1 MKGKENKIV
10 TSKYTAF
17 TFFPLN
23 MYHQLS
29 RPSNLFFLL
38 TLILLSIPSISPFS
52 PFTYL
57 LAFAIVVGASMV
69 KDGVED
75 YRRHQHDRAMN
86 QKPANV
92 IRKGSAGVCVE
103 EIHVED
109 LTAGDFI
116 LIMKDQEVPGDVVLL
131 NSKAETRNGVR
142 CKSHCFVETSNLDGE
157 SNLKKKTVPGNTGC
171 GSCEDAAHEYSDG
184 EQRCNKG
191 VCICDCDM
199 YYIDKIAGFVV
210 EDTGDLF
217 DNFECQLD
225 IYGTKVLYNEKNV
238 LLRGSRVK
246 NTESVFGMIVSVGR
260 QTKLGKS
267 HIKAKPKIS
276 LFERS
281 LGSFIY
287 GVFLVYLAVLILT
300 SVLGAG
306 FLRREG
312 MGYLYP
318 NEYPAEDALKQTGTN
333 YILFSYL
340 IPLSLFVTLEVSRMI
355 HSMFVFHD
363 GHLASGEYR
372 SVCRNSNVTEDIG
385 IVDYVLTDKTGTLTK
400 NSMVLKHCHWHG
412 LPGIVPTDRLGGDML
427 DIDVLGDQG
436 SCSMNGDLNDEYWHT
451 MFVAALLC
459 CNSIEPLN
467 GKFEGVS
474 QDELCIVEELKNQG
488 CVLVERDA
496 RHVVL
501 EMNGRR
507 TKAEIEM
514 ALEFSSSRQRMSVI
528 VRILGK
534 CMLFC
539 KGADQMLLRDKNMSF
554 DGGDPEFIRTLIN
567 TNSEYRSL
575 VVGCK
580 EIGEEMLSE
589 MKSRHNE
596 ISLKGRHMEQERIF
610 DNAEDAMKYLGTTF
624 IEDEL
629 QKDARETIVS
639 LKDAGIKIWMITGD
653 KKETA
658 MSCAEDCGIV
668 PKGQE
673 AQSLVIKGEEFLKK
687 FVDEDVFSYRS
698 IVIYRATPSQKGKIA
713 ERIVGFGKN
722 TLAIGDGNNDVP
734 MIKSSHIGIGI
745 MGKEGTQ
752 ASLSADFAIPEFRFL
767 KRLMLVHGRYNLIR
781 FSKITL
787 NAFFKNIFFIS
798 IQFMYNF
805 FNGYSGMPIYNNFFL
820 NYYNVLFTSLVPLSI
835 GLFDKDK
842 PEEYL
847 MANPKR
853 YSDARKHFGK
863 HAFVSGSVYTIV
875 MGCVVFGLSMGVV
888 YIKDLIGASG
898 LVGGYILL
906 TNYFSIVVFWVVLA
920 TQIRE
925 ISYFVVYSWIAI
937 ALSIF
942 LNFVTLF
949 YIQEIDSTANNA
961 AMNLFSMPV
970 FYLASLFVLSGTL
983 LADFGILKMFSTVKK
998 NIES

>member
-75 YRRHQHDRAMN
+75 YRRHQHDKAMN

-92 IRKGSAGVCVE
+92 IRKGSDRVSVE
-103 EIHVED
+103 EIYVED
-109 LTAGDFI
+109 LLAGDFI

-131 NSKAETRNGVR
+131 NSKVETRNGVR
-142 CKSHCFVETSNLDGE
+142 CKPHCFVETSNLDGE
-157 SNLKKKTVPGNTGC
+157 SNLKKKTVPSGTGC
-171 GSCEDAAHEYSDG
+171 GTCEDTIHHDNREHEYNNG
-184 EQRCNKG
+184 IY
-191 VCICDCDM
+191 ICECDM
-199 YYIDKIAGFVV
+199 YYINSIAGFVV

-217 DNFECQLD
+217 DKFECQVD
-225 IYGTKVLYNEKNV
+225 IGGRNVLYNEKNV

-246 NTESVFGMIVSVGR
+246 NTECVLGMIVSVGR

-276 LFERS
+276 LFEKS
-281 LGSFIY
+281 LSSFIY
-287 GVFLVYLAVLILT
+287 GVFLVYLIVLILT

-312 MGYLYP
+312 MEYLYP
-318 NEYPAEDALKQTGTN
+318 NEYPTEDALKQTGTN

-363 GHLASGEYR
+363 SQMASGECR

-385 IVDYVLTDKTGTLTK
+385 VVDYVLTDKTGTLTK
-400 NSMVLKHCHWHG
+400 NSMVLKHCHWNG
-412 LPGIVPTDRLGGDML
+412 LPGLVSTDKVGGDML
-427 DIDVLGDQG
+427 DIDVLSNKDACGIEG
-436 SCSMNGDLNDEYWHT
+436 NLNDEYWHT

-474 QDELCIVEELKNQG
+474 QDELCIVEELRNQG
-488 CVLVERDA
+488 CVLIERDTE
-496 RHVVL
+496 HVVF
-501 EMNGRR
+501 EMNGKR

-554 DGGDPEFIRTLIN
+554 DDGDSDFIKTLIN

-580 EIGEEMLSE
+580 EIGEDMLSE
-589 MKSRHNE
+589 MKSRYNE
-596 ISLKGRHMEQERIF
+596 ISLKGRHIEQEKIF
-610 DNAEDAMKYLGTTF
+610 DCAEDGLEYLGTTF

-629 QKDARETIVS
+629 QKDVRETIVS

-698 IVIYRATPSQKGKIA
+698 IVIYRATPHQKGKIA
-713 ERIVGFGKN
+713 ERIVSFGQN

-734 MIKSSHIGIGI
+734 MIKSSHIGVGI

-752 ASLSADFAIPEFRFL
+752 ASLSADFAIPEFRLL
-767 KRLMLVHGRYNLIR
+767 KRLLLVHGRYNMIR

-835 GLFDKDK
+835 GLFDKDM

-847 MANPKR
+847 MTNPKR
-853 YSDARKHFGK
+853 YGDARKHFGK
-863 HAFVSGSVYTIV
+863 HVFVFGSVYTIA
-875 MGCVVFGLSMGVV
+875 MGCIVFGLSMGVV
-888 YIKDLIGASG
+888 YIKDLIGAGG

-906 TNYFSIVVFWVVLA
+906 TNYFSIIVFWVVLA

-925 ISYFVVYSWIAI
+925 ISYFVVYSWVAI

-949 YIQEIDSTANNA
+949 YIQEVDSTANNA

-970 FYLASLFVLSGTL
+970 FYLACLFVLSGTF
-983 LADFGILKMFSTVKK
+983 LADFGILKMFSTVKN
-998 NIES
+998 NIEE